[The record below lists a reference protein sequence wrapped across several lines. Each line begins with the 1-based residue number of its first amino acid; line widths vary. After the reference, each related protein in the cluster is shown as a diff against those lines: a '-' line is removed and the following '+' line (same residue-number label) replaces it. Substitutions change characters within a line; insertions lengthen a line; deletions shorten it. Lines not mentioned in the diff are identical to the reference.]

1 MAMYCSLSSAPN
13 LMLSSLNSSFI
24 KPHARYGY
32 QKKRLCYAQTQN
44 AKLHLAENINR
55 KCYVFI

>member
-13 LMLSSLNSSFI
+13 LMLPSLNSSFI

-44 AKLHLAENINR
+44 AKLRLAESINR
-55 KCYVFI
+55 KC